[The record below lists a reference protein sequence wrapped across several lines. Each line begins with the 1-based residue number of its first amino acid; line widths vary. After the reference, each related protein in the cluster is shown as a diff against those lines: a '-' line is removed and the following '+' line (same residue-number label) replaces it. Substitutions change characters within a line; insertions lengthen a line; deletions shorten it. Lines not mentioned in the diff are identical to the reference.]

1 MAKSPSPLSTTSHL
15 VFLQLFTRL
24 LTFAMNRTLLRL
36 ASTAAYGT
44 ASIQFELLI
53 STILFLAREGVRG
66 ALLRSNTVSA
76 TTSKEK
82 TTSDLALPSRPSLL
96 SYLPLAWGIPLA
108 VGTAAFYGLSWAGP
122 ETRAQPFF
130 QEAVAIYAVAA
141 LIELAAEPM
150 HNATMVSLRTQV
162 RVRAEG
168 LAIACKT
175 MATLAVLLYGER
187 VTGDGQLALLAFAA
201 GQLTY
206 ASTLVGVYAAHY
218 SITWLVPDFSQLRQ
232 SSTATTSQTRLA
244 LAMTGQSLVKHVLTE
259 CDKLILAW
267 VAPLTDQ
274 GGYAVAVNYGSLLA
288 RIILQ
293 PIEETLRV
301 HFSRAKAQAGD
312 DQATQEK
319 IPAKDAKSEKPG
331 QTVKQRNKKAHSNV
345 QGASEDEKATA
356 SSTDRA
362 RRTLLDVLAVQLGLS
377 LIFLTF
383 AVPYLPVLLPFVLT
397 PKWMA
402 TSAPRILQ
410 AWMWYVPVLAVNGSM
425 EAYVSSLSSESALGT
440 WSRYLTLASPIFP
453 VTALGLYRA
462 GFGDEALVY
471 ANIANLAARIAYC
484 VRFAF
489 PAGTASFRD
498 VLPGRVAVIACAVA
512 NIAIR
517 ASASYVLGSAAY
529 PWLLRVAVHVAIGGC
544 LGVACVVAWWVGDN
558 MPQRLGLD
566 GWMGLGVIESR
577 LRRLTRSGVKEE

>member
-1 MAKSPSPLSTTSHL
+1 MADSPSPLSTTSHL

-66 ALLRSNTVSA
+66 ALLRSNTESE

-82 TTSDLALPSRPSLL
+82 TISDSAVPSRPPLI

-108 VGTAAFYGLSWAGP
+108 VGTAAFYALSWAGP

-130 QEAVAIYAVAA
+130 QEAVAIYALAA

-168 LAIACKT
+168 LAIAFKT

-218 SITWLVPDFSQLRQ
+218 SISWLVPDFRCVQFLFVNSTLSNCESSQLRQ
-232 SSTATTSQTRLA
+232 TSSANTSQTRLA

-301 HFSRAKAQAGD
+301 HFSRAKAEAGD
-312 DQATQEK
+312 D
-319 IPAKDAKSEKPG
+319 
-331 QTVKQRNKKAHSNV
+331 
-345 QGASEDEKATA
+345 QGASEDRTTSSAEVAT

-425 EAYVSSLSSESALGT
+425 EAYVSSLSSESALGA

-453 VTALGLYRA
+453 ATALGLYRA

-489 PAGTASFRD
+489 PAGTASLRD
-498 VLPGRVAVIACAVA
+498 VLPGRIAVIACAVA
-512 NIAIR
+512 NMAIR
-517 ASASYVLGSAAY
+517 ASTSYVLGNAAY
-529 PWLLRVAVHVAIGGC
+529 PWLLRVAAHVAIGGC
-544 LGVACVVAWWVGDN
+544 LGVACVVAWWAGDN

-577 LRRLTRSGVKEE
+577 LRRLAKAQAKEE

>member
-1 MAKSPSPLSTTSHL
+1 MADSPSPLSTTSHL

-66 ALLRSNTVSA
+66 ALLRSNTESE
-76 TTSKEK
+76 TTSKNK
-82 TTSDLALPSRPSLL
+82 TTSDSTVLSRPPLL

-108 VGTAAFYGLSWAGP
+108 VGTAAFYALSWAGP

-130 QEAVAIYAVAA
+130 QEAVAIYALAA

-168 LAIACKT
+168 LAIAFKT

-218 SITWLVPDFSQLRQ
+218 GISWLVPDFRCVEFLFVNSTLSNCESSQLRQ
-232 SSTATTSQTRLA
+232 SSSANTSQTRLA
-244 LAMTGQSLVKHVLTE
+244 LAMTGQSFVKHVLTE

-301 HFSRAKAQAGD
+301 HFSRAKAEAGD
-312 DQATQEK
+312 DQTTTVQADAT
-319 IPAKDAKSEKPG
+319 I
-331 QTVKQRNKKAHSNV
+331 
-345 QGASEDEKATA
+345 

-489 PAGTASFRD
+489 PAETASLRD
-498 VLPGRVAVIACAVA
+498 VLPGRIAVIACAVA
-512 NIAIR
+512 NMVIR
-517 ASASYVLGSAAY
+517 ASTSYVLGNASY

-544 LGVACVVAWWVGDN
+544 LGVACVVAWWAGDN

-577 LRRLTRSGVKEE
+577 LRRLTKSGVKEE

>member
-1 MAKSPSPLSTTSHL
+1 MANSPSPLSTTSHL

-66 ALLRSNTVSA
+66 ALLRSNTDSK
-76 TTSKEK
+76 TMSKEK
-82 TTSDLALPSRPSLL
+82 TASDSNVPSRPPLL

-108 VGTAAFYGLSWAGP
+108 VGTAAFYALSWAGP

-141 LIELAAEPM
+141 LIELTAEPM
-150 HNATMVSLRTQV
+150 HNVTMVSLRTQV

-175 MATLAVLLYGER
+175 LATMAVLLYGEH

-218 SITWLVPDFSQLRQ
+218 SITWLSDCTPSQLRQ

-288 RIILQ
+288 RVILQ

-301 HFSRAKAQAGD
+301 HFSRAKAEAGNN
-312 DQATQEK
+312 EK
-319 IPAKDAKSEKPG
+319 DTSSAD
-331 QTVKQRNKKAHSNV
+331 VK
-345 QGASEDEKATA
+345 T

-425 EAYVSSLSSESALGT
+425 EAYVSSLSSESALGA
-440 WSRYLTLASPIFP
+440 WSRYLTFASPIFP
-453 VTALGLYRA
+453 ATALGLYRA

-489 PAGTASFRD
+489 PAGTASLRD
-498 VLPGRVAVIACAVA
+498 VLPGRAAVVACAVA
-512 NIAIR
+512 NVAIR
-517 ASASYVLGSAAY
+517 TSATFVLGNAAY

-544 LGVACVVAWWVGDN
+544 LGVACVSAWWVGDN

-566 GWMGLGVIESR
+566 GWMGLGMMQSR
-577 LRRLTRSGVKEE
+577 LRRLTKSGVKEE

>member
-66 ALLRSNTVSA
+66 ALLRSNTESA

-82 TTSDLALPSRPSLL
+82 TTSDLAVPSRPSLL

-218 SITWLVPDFSQLRQ
+218 SPTWLFLFVTSTSSDYTPSQLRQ

-301 HFSRAKAQAGD
+301 HFSRAKAEAGD
-312 DQATQEK
+312 DQ
-319 IPAKDAKSEKPG
+319 
-331 QTVKQRNKKAHSNV
+331 
-345 QGASEDEKATA
+345 KATA

-425 EAYVSSLSSESALGT
+425 EAYVSSLSSESALGA

-462 GFGDEALVY
+462 GFGDEALVH

-517 ASASYVLGSAAY
+517 ASASYVLGSVAY

-577 LRRLTRSGVKEE
+577 LRQLTKSGVKEE

>member
-66 ALLRSNTVSA
+66 ALLRSNTESA

-82 TTSDLALPSRPSLL
+82 TTSDSDVPLRPPLL

-218 SITWLVPDFSQLRQ
+218 SITWLVPDFRCVEFLFATSTSSDYTPSQLRQ
-232 SSTATTSQTRLA
+232 TSSSTTTQTRLA

-288 RIILQ
+288 RVILQ

-301 HFSRAKAQAGD
+301 HFSRVRAEAGD
-312 DQATQEK
+312 DHTTTVQA
-319 IPAKDAKSEKPG
+319 DA
-331 QTVKQRNKKAHSNV
+331 TI
-345 QGASEDEKATA
+345 

-383 AVPYLPVLLPFVLT
+383 AVPCLPVLLPFVLT

-425 EAYVSSLSSESALGT
+425 EAYVSSLSSESALGA
-440 WSRYLTLASPIFP
+440 WSRYLTLVSPIFP
-453 VTALGLYRA
+453 ATALGLYRA

-489 PAGTASFRD
+489 PAGTASLRD
-498 VLPGRVAVIACAVA
+498 VLPGRVVVIAFAVA

-577 LRRLTRSGVKEE
+577 LRRLTRSGVKEL